1 MPNRYQN
8 AMHSTLHSILASGIS
23 KLAYVVILE
32 SRLRTR
38 AIPLKKT
45 NEHKLNV
52 THASH
57 INFVFLV
64 KK

>member
-1 MPNRYQN
+1 MPNGDQKPCIQP
-8 AMHSTLHSILASGIS
+8 LHSILASSNS

-32 SRLRTR
+32 SRLRIR

-57 INFVFLV
+57 INFVYLV